1 SWARWLQVYPRMQ
14 FGAGWTGPV
23 PDPRV
28 ERLVGRPLAALWEY
42 HRQIY
47 DFHTGSYMMNQT
59 HVYSANPSGWLI
71 VQRPI
76 GIDAQNNISPGTQG
90 CQAVGDSCLR
100 VISAVGTPLLWWMAL
115 IALAAGVV
123 WWIFGRDWR
132 FTLPVV
138 AMASTWIPWFRYDDR
153 PLFFFYAICIIPF
166 TVVILAIWLGQILGP
181 AENTRRRR
189 TGAAIVGAAVAL
201 VAANF
206 AFIYPIL
213 TDQLM
218 TRQAWLARM
227 WLRSWI

>member
-1 SWARWLQVYPRMQ
+1 
-14 FGAGWTGPV
+14 
-23 PDPRV
+23 
-28 ERLVGRPLAALWEY
+28 
-42 HRQIY
+42 
-47 DFHTGSYMMNQT
+47 
-59 HVYSANPSGWLI
+59 
-71 VQRPI
+71 
-76 GIDAQNNISPGTQG
+76 
-90 CQAVGDSCLR
+90 
-100 VISAVGTPLLWWMAL
+100 
-115 IALAAGVV
+115 
-123 WWIFGRDWR
+123 
-132 FTLPVV
+132 V